1 MEVNFKFV
9 NRAQRDFYYSTVRNQ
24 CFSGGF
30 NNGKSFGGCF
40 KAFTLLST
48 FPNYRIAIA
57 RQTFADLKKTTYET
71 FFKICP
77 HEFIETNNTQD
88 GLTVLKNRSRI
99 HWLHLD
105 KVDESTLRGLEI
117 NSALVDQA
125 EETEEKVIDVLDGRI
140 GRWDKAEVPADLMD
154 RYPDWPRN
162 SKTGLPLAP
171 SYLMLL
177 CNPDTQFHFI
187 YRKYHP
193 DSLER
198 HANYFYTEGEWDSGL
213 GSSESY
219 DEALKRDEEWVS
231 KYVRGQWGVSNVQ
244 IHRLDNKSLLNY
256 DPKLLETIQKKG
268 NLFRVLDHGEA
279 SPTCCLWWAAINGI
293 FICYRE
299 YYVPGQPISY
309 HRKAISDLSGNEIYS
324 ANYADPQIFKK
335 TAQKDGGWWTTASEY
350 LDPGLPAPPLTWI
363 PADNNE
369 FATRNRINELIRPQN
384 TFKHPISG
392 EYPSPGIYFLKK
404 SQEYS
409 NGCFHSITELQSQ
422 RRKSLGYIDGKQIFC
437 DDREESIADHA
448 YDCIRY
454 FVAAH
459 SIGRAAPKRKA
470 PPMSIKYFQ
479 MLKKR
484 AEGKLV
490 AASV

>member
-1 MEVNFKFV
+1 M
-9 NRAQRDFYYSTVRNQ
+9 
-24 CFSGGF
+24 
-30 NNGKSFGGCF
+30 
-40 KAFTLLST
+40 
-48 FPNYRIAIA
+48 AIA
-57 RQTFADLKKTTYET
+57 RQTFADLKKTTMQT

-77 HEFIETNNTQD
+77 SEFIERHNEQD
-88 GLTVLKNRSRI
+88 GYTKLKNNSVI

-125 EETEEKVIDVLDGRI
+125 EEMEEKVADVLDGRI
-140 GRWDKAEVPADLMD
+140 GRWDKAEVPVGLIEK
-154 RYPDWPRN
+154 YPDWPRN
-162 SKTGLPLAP
+162 EKTGLFLAP
-171 SYLMLL
+171 SYFMLL

-198 HANYFYTEGEWDSGL
+198 RPGYFYTEGEWDSGL
-213 GSSESY
+213 GSKESY
-219 DEALKRDEEWVS
+219 DEALTRDDEWIA

-244 IHRLDNKSLLNY
+244 IHRLDNTSLLSY
-256 DPKLLETIQKKG
+256 SPDLLEKIVKKG

-279 SPTCCLWWAAINGI
+279 APTCCLWWAALDGV

-309 HRKAISDLSGNEIYS
+309 HRKAISDLSGDEVYS

-335 TAQKDGGWWTTASEY
+335 TAQKEGAFWTTASEY
-350 LDPGLPAPPLTWI
+350 LDPNLTAPPLAWI

-384 TFKHPISG
+384 LYKHPVSSKSG
-392 EYPSPGIYFLKK
+392 APGIYFIKK

-437 DDREESIADHA
+437 DDREESVADHA
-448 YDCIRY
+448 YDCVRY

-459 SIGRAAPKRKA
+459 SIGRTPPKRKV
-470 PPMSIKYFQ
+470 PMMSIKYFQ
-479 MLKKR
+479 MLRKR

-490 AASV
+490 AASA